1 MPGLTFDH
9 AISKA
14 TVMPPSAKLLA
25 ALMAMSLLA
34 WGIVAW
40 VHVVPWLD
48 THSRREGLLVAVTPH
63 LFRHVGAMAV
73 FPGVG
78 QTPPAWSVPLAWGD
92 GITALLAALSMI
104 ALYKSWRHATLVVWA
119 FNLFGLMN
127 LLHNGYNAVVLQI
140 APQLGVV
147 GYVVAFGVPG
157 MFVAHLLVFRILL
170 KPDAERPRQLTRAHG
185 AVVEGA
191 G

>member
-1 MPGLTFDH
+1 
-9 AISKA
+9 
-14 TVMPPSAKLLA
+14 MPPSAKLLA
-25 ALMAMSLLA
+25 VLMAMSLLA

-92 GITALLAALSMI
+92 GLTALLAAGAMI
-104 ALYKSWRHATLVVWA
+104 ALYKSWRHATLLVWF
-119 FNLFGLMN
+119 FNLFGLLD
-127 LLHNGYNAVVLQI
+127 LLHNGYGAAVLQI
-140 APQLGVV
+140 APQLGVI

-157 MFVAHLLVFRILL
+157 MFVAHLLVFRTLL
-170 KPDAERPRQLTRAHG
+170 RPDTP
-185 AVVEGA
+185 
-191 G
+191 